1 MRRVVVAVTGMA
13 MILGVIAGARL
24 IAAPAAPSAPVSPA
38 TASVPDALKQLEP
51 GSWQIEVEGRP
62 NRQLCLAEPM
72 ALVQIEH
79 DQTGCTRFVVAN
91 EPRSATVQY
100 SCPRAGWGRSTLRVS
115 TPRQVSIS
123 TQGIAHNEPFDYNVT
138 AHRVGDCSAAEAG
151 SSR

>member
-1 MRRVVVAVTGMA
+1 MA

-24 IAAPAAPSAPVSPA
+24 VAAPAAPSAPAAPA
-38 TASVPDALKQLEP
+38 TVSVPDALKQLEP

-62 NRQLCLAEPM
+62 NRQLCLADPM

-100 SCPRAGWGRSTLRVS
+100 SCARAGWGRSTLRVS

-123 TQGIAHNEPFDYNVT
+123 TQGIARNAPFDYKVA
-138 AHRVGDCSAAEAG
+138 AHRVGECSAAG
-151 SSR
+151 TVSSR